1 MDLQALGNDLADREA
16 RAERALG
23 ILEDDLHGAA
33 QRPQVLVAEALDGLA
48 VEADGALGRQQAKEG
63 EAEGGLA
70 GAALAH
76 DADGVALAHGN
87 RYAVDGAHMI
97 DGALQH
103 AFLDR
108 EPDFH
113 VVTLHDHRR
122 IGRAT
127 DRATLG
133 FGGQKAR
140 SEEHTSELQSLMR
153 ISYAVF

>member
-1 MDLQALGNDLADREA
+1 MTR
-16 RAERALG
+16 
-23 ILEDDLHGAA
+23 
-33 QRPQVLVAEALDGLA
+33 RPPRSTRTDTLFPYTTLF
-48 VEADGALGRQQAKEG
+48 RS
-63 EAEGGLA
+63 
-70 GAALAH
+70 ALAH

-133 FGGQKAR
+133 FGGQKALGIGVLR
-140 SEEHTSELQSLMR
+140 VLEDLEIGRAH
-153 ISYAVF
+153 V

>member
-1 MDLQALGNDLADREA
+1 M
-16 RAERALG
+16 G
-23 ILEDDLHGAA
+23 ILEGELHGAA

-97 DGALQH
+97 EGALQH
-103 AFLDR
+103 AFLYR
-108 EPDFH
+108 QPD
-113 VVTLHDHRR
+113 LQ
-122 IGRAT
+122 IGRAACWERVCK
-127 DRATLG
+127 DG
-133 FGGQKAR
+133 
-140 SEEHTSELQSLMR
+140 ETSGVAVSLKKKN
-153 ISYAVF
+153 

>member
-1 MDLQALGNDLADREA
+1 MRISDWSSDVCSSDL
-16 RAERALG
+16 
-23 ILEDDLHGAA
+23 
-33 QRPQVLVAEALDGLA
+33 
-48 VEADGALGRQQAKEG
+48 GALGRQQAKEG

-127 DRATLG
+127 DRKSTRLN
-133 FGGQKAR
+133 
-140 SEEHTSELQSLMR
+140 SSH
-153 ISYAVF
+153 